1 APRVQQ
7 IEVASLRR
15 RAPRRAAGASVFSS
29 LAARAVASKEGSMD
43 SVHAG
48 GDQASSLDAE
58 GWPSLPLEAWRD
70 TRATLHMYTQV
81 VGKVRLALAPM
92 EPQWG
97 QVPLYVTSRGLS
109 TSPIPCRD
117 RTFTFDFDL
126 LAHELVMHAS
136 DGAIRTLALRPL
148 PVARFYDEVM
158 EE

>member
-1 APRVQQ
+1 
-7 IEVASLRR
+7 
-15 RAPRRAAGASVFSS
+15 
-29 LAARAVASKEGSMD
+29 
-43 SVHAG
+43 
-48 GDQASSLDAE
+48 
-58 GWPSLPLEAWRD
+58 RD
-70 TRATLHMYTQV
+70 TRDTLHMYTQV

-117 RTFTFDFDL
+117 RTFTLDFDL
-126 LAHELVMHAS
+126 LAHELVMRAS

-158 EE
+158 EELRSIGIEVAVRPRPCEVPDRIPFPDDL